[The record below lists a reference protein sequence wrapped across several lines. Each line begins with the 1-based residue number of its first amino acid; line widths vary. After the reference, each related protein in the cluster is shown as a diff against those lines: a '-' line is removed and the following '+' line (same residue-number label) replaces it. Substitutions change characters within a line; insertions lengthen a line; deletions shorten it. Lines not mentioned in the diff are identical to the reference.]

1 MTENMLRQVET
12 RKVNEEGRRGSS
24 CGSSFTAGG
33 GGGGR
38 ELPWEAEVIKTNS
51 DVSVSFQ
58 RNAYQESHSL
68 M

>member
-33 GGGGR
+33 GGG
-38 ELPWEAEVIKTNS
+38 
-51 DVSVSFQ
+51 SFPGKLK
-58 RNAYQESHSL
+58 S
-68 M
+68 